1 VTPWIRRSIRL
12 IALVLSLPAVA
23 QQTPLAQG
31 RYLVAAG
38 NCAGCHTAPDGRNF
52 AGGVAL
58 ETPFGI
64 IYASNIT
71 PEPETGI
78 GRWSFD
84 DFIRAM
90 RQGIAADG
98 TRLYPAFPY
107 PSFTQI
113 SDGDLK
119 LIWNF
124 LRSEP
129 PVHTVPRANALS
141 FPFNLRVLMAAWNAL
156 YLKLGPYVP
165 DPAKPAQ
172 WNRGAYLVQGL
183 EHCGACHT
191 PHNALGA
198 EMSRQALT
206 GGVYRDRVSANVTR
220 NWSTPNIT
228 GARSGLASWTVD
240 DLAHYLKAGHSARA
254 GSFGPMNGVITNST
268 AQLEDEDIRAIAVY
282 LKDLAPGGAAAG
294 SADAAAVSAGQT
306 VYTLRCATCHLP
318 DGRGDASTGPPLA
331 GSAIVQAPDPAAL
344 INVTLYGAEILL
356 PEPPDAWKSMQGFAA
371 DLTDEDVAA
380 LATYLRASWG
390 NSGNAVASEQV
401 ARQR

>member
-1 VTPWIRRSIRL
+1 VTGWIRRSIPL
-12 IALVLSLPAVA
+12 IVLTASLPVVA
-23 QQTPLAQG
+23 QQTPLSQG

-38 NCAGCHTAPDGRNF
+38 NCAGCHTAPDGRNL

-64 IYASNIT
+64 IYSSNIT
-71 PEPETGI
+71 PDPETGI
-78 GRWSFD
+78 GRWTLD

-98 TRLYPAFPY
+98 MRLYPAFPY
-107 PSFTQI
+107 PSFTLI

-119 LIWNF
+119 LIWNY
-124 LRSEP
+124 LRSQP
-129 PVHTVPRANALS
+129 PVHTAPRANALS

-165 DPAKPAQ
+165 DPAKSAQ

-183 EHCGACHT
+183 GHCGACHT

-198 EMSRQALT
+198 EMSRQLLA

-240 DLAHYLKAGHSARA
+240 DLARYLNTGHSARA

-268 AQLEDEDIRAIAVY
+268 AQLHDDDIRAIAVY
-282 LKDLAPGGAAAG
+282 LKDRAPEGAAAG
-294 SADAAAVSAGQT
+294 GADAAAVSAGQT
-306 VYTLRCATCHLP
+306 VYSLRCATCHLP
-318 DGRGDASTGPPLA
+318 DGRGDTSTGPPLA

-344 INVTLYGAEILL
+344 INVTLYGAEIPL
-356 PEPPDAWKSMQGFAA
+356 PAPADAWKNMEGFAA
-371 DLTDEDVAA
+371 NLTDDDVAA

-390 NSGNAVASEQV
+390 NSGEAVTSDQV